1 MGELY
6 ESIKRGMEE
15 AIAHSRGN
23 KTGVRIYRPQQVDV
37 KVVRGKCID
46 NG

>member
-15 AIAHSRGN
+15 AIAHSREATDKSKN
-23 KTGVRIYRPQQVDV
+23 REN
-37 KVVRGKCID
+37 VV
-46 NG
+46 